1 MSPPAHSRRGSG
13 GRRTRA
19 PDGAA
24 VGKAT
29 MPDIDALA
37 KEMAAAARGELETR
51 WPAIKDFAENE
62 FRKLGQTITF
72 IGEKT
77 AAGELSP
84 EEARLLLEM
93 QKNAARAVLLTLEG
107 MALLTAEAAINAA
120 LGAVRS
126 TVNAAVGFA
135 LL

>member
-1 MSPPAHSRRGSG
+1 M
-13 GRRTRA
+13 
-19 PDGAA
+19 
-24 VGKAT
+24 
-29 MPDIDALA
+29 IDVDELVR
-37 KEMAAAARGELETR
+37 EMAAAASGQLKAK

-77 AAGELSP
+77 AAGELT
-84 EEARLLLEM
+84 EDEARLLLEM

-107 MALLTAEAAINAA
+107 MALLAAEAVINAA
-120 LGAVRS
+120 LDGVKG
-126 TVNAAVGFA
+126 TVNAALGFA